1 MLALHGGTVVLDQP
15 DPHFVWPVVTEQTR
29 RAINRQLDQTVSI
42 YDRSGIFKEFEDD
55 FAHYQ
60 GAQYALVTNSGTSA
74 LFGIYEGLSLGPDDE
89 VICADY
95 SFFATSGPLIYLG
108 VRPVFCDVDGNGNL
122 DPDELALLVS
132 PRTKAVIVT
141 HMWGVPCQ
149 MDRIVEICARNGIA
163 LIEDCSHA
171 HGARFK
177 GRLVGTFGIASAW
190 SLQAQ
195 KLVTG
200 GEGGIL
206 TTNDRE
212 IYVRAQLQGQ
222 YNKRCREEIDKD
234 HPLYGYALT
243 GFGLKLRAH
252 PLAIAMAAEQFGNLE
267 RWIVQ
272 KSIYAARFDNALR
285 EYEFISIPKTVN
297 TSPSWYA
304 YTFRFDPAAAGIE
317 RELFVKAL
325 YAEGLREIDI
335 PNSMRPVSDLP
346 LFSAPE
352 QAMPRLR
359 HLAPAEGRTNRTN
372 PNSRNYWGSAIKLPV
387 WAFPEDEG
395 LVLKYIEGLKKVCDA
410 IRAGEF
416 KNSASRA

>member
-1 MLALHGGTVVLDQP
+1 MLALHGGPAVLSQP
-15 DPHFVWPVVTEQTR
+15 GPHFVWPVITEQTR
-29 RAINRQLDQTVSI
+29 QAVNHQLDRTVSI

-55 FAHYQ
+55 FARYQ

-74 LFGIYEGLSLGPDDE
+74 LFGIYEGLGLGPEDE

-108 VRPVFCDVDGNGNL
+108 VRPVFCDVDQNGNL
-122 DPDELALLVS
+122 DPDDLALLVS
-132 PRTKAVIVT
+132 PRTRAVVVT
-141 HMWGVPCQ
+141 HMWGVPCE
-149 MDRIVEICARNGIA
+149 MDRIGEICARNGIA

-177 GRLVGTFGIASAW
+177 GRLVGTFGVASAW

-200 GEGGIL
+200 GEGGII
-206 TTNDRE
+206 TTSDQE

-252 PLAIAMAAEQFGNLE
+252 PLAIAMAAEQFGNLD
-267 RWIVQ
+267 RWIAQ
-272 KSIYAARFDNALR
+272 KSEFAARFDTALG
-285 EYEFISIPKTVN
+285 EYEFISIPRTQD

-304 YTFRFDPAAAGIE
+304 YTFRFDPAIAGID
-317 RELFVKAL
+317 RDLFVKAL

-335 PNSMRPVSDLP
+335 PNSMRPVSDLA
-346 LFSAPE
+346 LFSDPGR
-352 QAMPRLR
+352 AMPRLR
-359 HLAPAEGRTNRTN
+359 HFAAPEGRMNRSN
-372 PNSRNYWGSAIKLPV
+372 PKSREYWASAIKLPV
-387 WAFPEDEG
+387 WAFPEDDG
-395 LVLKYIEGLKKVCDA
+395 LVGKYIEGLTKVCDA
-410 IRAGEF
+410 IRAGQLR
-416 KNSASRA
+416 N